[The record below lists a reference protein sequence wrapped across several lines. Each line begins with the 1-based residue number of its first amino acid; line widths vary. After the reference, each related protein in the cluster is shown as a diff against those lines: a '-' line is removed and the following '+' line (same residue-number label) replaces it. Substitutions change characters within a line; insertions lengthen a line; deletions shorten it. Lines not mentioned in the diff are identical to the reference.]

1 MANCK
6 TLPSL
11 EEIGAA
17 YDAAFETLPDDLLG
31 TVEGR
36 REFISSALNYLK

>member
-17 YDAAFETLPDDLLG
+17 YDAAFETLL
-31 TVEGR
+31 EKIGR
-36 REFISSALNYLK
+36 AHV